1 MKNKILAGFL
11 AMVLV
16 GSNLAGCGSKDSSE
30 ESGKTKGTTISIEC
44 GFSGTQLEEFQKIVN
59 SFTEKTGT
67 NTDDPRWI

>member
-30 ESGKTKGTTISIEC
+30 DGKTKRNND
-44 GFSGTQLEEFQKIVN
+44 FY
-59 SFTEKTGT
+59 
-67 NTDDPRWI
+67 